1 MAVTKIAGIEGGQ
14 DENGVISLIQPWHVD
29 TVDEAFT
36 VGDPFLGG
44 VPRKDMRFGIWDNDM
59 VQNGYQ
65 VGIKYEGLAAEDP
78 TEESTTYS
86 WTSNRTKVSID
97 TYPKLDLLKK
107 NFGAFVDD
115 EGHVK
120 FPVNVPEGATVG
132 GAGGF
137 ALGSTNVEGGNNIM
151 FGQEAWPLFGSIFT
165 RTYARLK
172 YSNQLLKL
180 VGKIFEDPPGPF
192 NLAIP
197 DRDWLFV
204 EPHIQAKGNAVT
216 VTERYELGPPGG
228 WPPHITL
235 LYQSSIT

>member
-1 MAVTKIAGIEGGQ
+1 MAVLKIAGIEGGQ
-14 DENGVISLIQPWHVD
+14 DENGVITLIQPFHVD
-29 TVDEAFT
+29 TLQEAFT
-36 VGDPFLGG
+36 VGDPFLEGI
-44 VPRKDMRFGIWDNDM
+44 PRKDMRFGIWDQEM
-59 VQNGYQ
+59 VKNGYQ
-65 VGIKYEGLAAEDP
+65 VGIKYEGLTEDP
-78 TEESTTYS
+78 DEDSTTYTWS
-86 WTSNRTKVSID
+86 SNRTRVSID
-97 TYPKLDLLKK
+97 TFPKIDLLKA
-107 NFGAFVDD
+107 NFGAFIDA

-120 FPVNVPEGATVG
+120 FPVNVPGGGGA

-137 ALGSTNVEGGNNIM
+137 ARGAENIQGGNNIM
-151 FGQEAWPLFGSIFT
+151 FGQESWPLFGSIFT
-165 RTYARLK
+165 RTFARLN

-192 NLAIP
+192 DLSIP

-235 LYQSSIT
+235 LYRGSIS